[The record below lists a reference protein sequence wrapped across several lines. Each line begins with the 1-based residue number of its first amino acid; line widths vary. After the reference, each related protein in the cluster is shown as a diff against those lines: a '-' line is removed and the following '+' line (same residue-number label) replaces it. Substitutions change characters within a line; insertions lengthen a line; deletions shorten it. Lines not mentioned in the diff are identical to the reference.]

1 MQRAVPK
8 THDRAMGNLDQK
20 LEAKQEAV
28 KKAEKEL
35 EHAKTVLN
43 ISFIASLTLLIYIR
57 ELKVAA
63 IRKNTR
69 KKRGHFKSG
78 FFYQFLYYL

>member
-1 MQRAVPK
+1 MPK

-35 EHAKTVLN
+35 ENAKTVLN

-69 KKRGHFKSG
+69 KLQLFSV
-78 FFYQFLYYL
+78 FFCQYFSNSS